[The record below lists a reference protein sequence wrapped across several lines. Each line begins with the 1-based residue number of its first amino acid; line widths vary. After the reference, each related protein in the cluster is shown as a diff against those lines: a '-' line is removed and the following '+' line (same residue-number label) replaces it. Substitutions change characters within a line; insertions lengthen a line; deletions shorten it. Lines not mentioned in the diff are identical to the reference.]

1 MMTNRKQR
9 SIVLPVIFMTSLLFM
24 LMFSGWHLAESGF
37 KDIVPIE
44 NVEIEG
50 AYENISLN
58 DLRGKVVSVLEGGY
72 FTVDLEVVRDALL
85 ELPWVEDASVR
96 RQWPAGL
103 HIKVIEKQAVAY
115 WGDDSVLSNR
125 GELFTPLVIEKNKAL
140 PLLRGPEG
148 LHEKVWGFL
157 MEVND
162 DFNET
167 DLEIN
172 QLALD
177 ERRAWTLVIANKGV
191 AQEVVVKLGREDTA
205 NRLDRFV
212 RVFSNNAA
220 LSLNNIA
227 VIDMRYPNGFAMR
240 KENKDVKLSAFKK
253 AGIVL
258 EG

>member
-1 MMTNRKQR
+1 MMSNKKQR
-9 SIVLPVIFMTSLLFM
+9 SIVLPIVLMTSLLFV

-50 AYENISLN
+50 VYENISLG
-58 DLRGKVVSVLEGGY
+58 DLRDKVVSVLEGGY
-72 FTVDLEVVRDALL
+72 FTVDLEVVRNTLL

-115 WGDDSVLSNR
+115 WGKDAMLSDR
-125 GELFTPLVIEKNKAL
+125 GELFTPMVVEKGKAL
-140 PLLRGPEG
+140 PRLSGPAG

-157 MEVND
+157 MEASD
-162 DFNET
+162 GFNKIGL
-167 DLEIN
+167 DIN

-177 ERRAWTLVIANKGV
+177 ERRAWTLVIANRGV
-191 AQEVVVKLGREDTA
+191 EQEVIVKLGREDTA

-212 RVFSNNAA
+212 RVFADSATMD
-220 LSLNNIA
+220 LNNIA

-240 KENKDVKLSAFKK
+240 NKNKDMKTSALNQ